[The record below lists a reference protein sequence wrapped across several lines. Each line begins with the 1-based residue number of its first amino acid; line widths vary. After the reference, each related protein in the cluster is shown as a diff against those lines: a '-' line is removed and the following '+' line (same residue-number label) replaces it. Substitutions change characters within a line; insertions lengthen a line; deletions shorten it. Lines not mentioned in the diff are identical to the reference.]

1 MVEGIKYKVKGNPN
15 VEEPNFTR
23 RTECSVSTLYL
34 IPYTLYLIPYTLYLI
49 PYTLYLIPYTLYL
62 IPSNLQL
69 WKIKF
74 WAYIIS
80 RR

>member
-34 IPYTLYLIPYTLYLI
+34 IPYTLYQVIYNYG
-49 PYTLYLIPYTLYL
+49 
-62 IPSNLQL
+62 
-69 WKIKF
+69 
-74 WAYIIS
+74 
-80 RR
+80 R